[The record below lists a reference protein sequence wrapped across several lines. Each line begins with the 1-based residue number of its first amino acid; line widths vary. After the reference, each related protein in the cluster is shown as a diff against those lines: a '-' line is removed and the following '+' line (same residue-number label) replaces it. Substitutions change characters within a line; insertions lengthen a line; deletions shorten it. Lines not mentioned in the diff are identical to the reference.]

1 MNYVSFETYKI
12 ILVASHIGFFLCL
25 YGLQCQD
32 KNTLSRKFQLLRELF
47 QVNGFL
53 VFCFDF
59 LLDFSSNLK
68 IEGNLVTLV
77 TCIKFPG

>member
-1 MNYVSFETYKI
+1 MPGQKHSVKKVSTVE
-12 ILVASHIGFFLCL
+12 
-25 YGLQCQD
+25 
-32 KNTLSRKFQLLRELF
+32 RLF